1 MGQYDD
7 KIEKAL
13 QYLKN
18 PSRIT
23 PTGYSPIVYV
33 VYQPE
38 DMLMVRNIVDTF
50 FSAKADY
57 YGFKAH
63 FVSMGELLDKYINS
77 HDYREIWTDSS
88 VSEEEMYNSIKQEIV
103 SDEFLEKT
111 ILKIQEEFSVESNAL
126 IVIKDVEMLHPFYMM
141 GVIENKIYNKITVPM
156 LVFYPGEMQGTA
168 RSFLGLYN
176 QDGNYRSINF

>member
-38 DMLMVRNIVDTF
+38 DMLMVRNIVDIF
-50 FSAKADY
+50 LSAKADY

-103 SDEFLEKT
+103 SDEFLEKS
-111 ILKIQEEFSVESNAL
+111 ILKIQEELSAESNAL
-126 IVIKDVEMLHPFYMM
+126 IVVKDVEMLHPFYMM

-156 LVFYPGEMQGTA
+156 LVFYPGETQGTA

>member
-50 FSAKADY
+50 LSAKADY

-63 FVSMGELLDKYINS
+63 FVSMGELLDKYINN

-88 VSEEEMYNSIKQEIV
+88 VNEEEMYNSIKQEIV
-103 SDEFLEKT
+103 SDEFLEKS
-111 ILKIQEEFSVESNAL
+111 ILKIQEELSVEKGNAL

-141 GVIENKIYNKITVPM
+141 GVIENKIYNTRTI
-156 LVFYPGEMQGTA
+156 
-168 RSFLGLYN
+168 
-176 QDGNYRSINF
+176 

>member
-13 QYLKN
+13 QYLKS
-18 PSRIT
+18 PSRIS

-38 DMLMVRNIVDTF
+38 DMLTVRSIIDKF
-50 FSAKADY
+50 LSAKADF

-63 FVSMGELLDKYINS
+63 FISMGELLDKYINNHS
-77 HDYREIWTDSS
+77 YCEIWTDPS
-88 VSEEEMYNSIKQEIV
+88 VSEEDVYNSIKQEIV

-111 ILKIQEEFSVESNAL
+111 IIKIQEELSAENNPL
-126 IVIKDVEMLHPFYMM
+126 LVIKDVEMLHPFYMM
-141 GVIENKIYNKITVPM
+141 GVIENKIYNKINTPM
-156 LVFYPGEMQGTA
+156 LVFYPGETQGTA

>member
-38 DMLMVRNIVDTF
+38 DMLMVRSIIDTF
-50 FSAKADY
+50 LCAKADF

-63 FVSMGELLDKYINS
+63 IISMGELLDKYINN
-77 HDYREIWTDSS
+77 HDYREIWTDPS
-88 VSEEEMYNSIKQEIV
+88 VNEDEMYNSIKQEIV
-103 SDEFLEKT
+103 SDGYLEKS
-111 ILKIQEEFSVESNAL
+111 ILQIHDELLADGNAL
-126 IVIKDVEMLHPFYMM
+126 LVIKDVEMLHPFYMM
-141 GVIENKIYNKITVPM
+141 GVIENKIYNKIKVPI
-156 LVFYPGEMQGTA
+156 LVFYPGETQGTA
-168 RSFLGLYN
+168 RSFLGVYN